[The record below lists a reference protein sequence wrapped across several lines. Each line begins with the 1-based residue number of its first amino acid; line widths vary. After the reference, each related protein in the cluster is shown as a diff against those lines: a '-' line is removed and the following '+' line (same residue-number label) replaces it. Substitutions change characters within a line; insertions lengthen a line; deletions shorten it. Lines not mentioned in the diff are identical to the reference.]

1 MLEAVKISRQ
11 FLRSQKGTNV
21 FNAVNETELKLE
33 PGRITVLS
41 GHSGSG
47 KTTLLNMM
55 SGLLEP
61 TSGKV
66 LLNGTDIYRLS
77 DAELSKLRN
86 KSFGIIPQG
95 QTAIQSMTVMENVML
110 PYTLYADEDKDGSKL
125 AALTERAAELLG
137 ETGIAELAEAMP
149 SELSGG
155 ELRRMAI
162 ARALLLDPEV
172 IFADEP
178 TGDLD
183 DENTQIVLGLL
194 KKAATDG
201 KAVFLVT
208 HDRDAIPC
216 GDVVLTMK
224 SGSIAIA

>member
-66 LLNGTDIYRLS
+66 LLNGTDIYALS

-194 KKAATDG
+194 KKAASDG

-224 SGSIAIA
+224 SGRIVIA